1 MSAYEMELRWAIS
14 SQIDSLRNVLLEYQ
28 VPDKVEACMLRSGIS
43 SAPHNES
50 LFDSVTLCV
59 KIEADGSAHL
69 RGTLTDSDGETN
81 YGYYIKSF
89 PSFKELLHWYT
100 KSGEIYKTCLDKF
113 DGRCDVKF

>member
-1 MSAYEMELRWAIS
+1 MNAYQMELKWAIS
-14 SQIDSLRNVLLEYQ
+14 SQIDFLSNVLLEYQ
-28 VPDKVEACMLRSGIS
+28 VPDKVEACMLQSDIS

-69 RGTLTDSDGETN
+69 RGTLTASDGETN

-89 PSFKELLHWYT
+89 PSFSDLLLWYT
-100 KSGEIYKTCLDKF
+100 KSGEVYKTCLDKF
-113 DGRCDVKF
+113 NGRCDVKF